1 MQDLKPKQEMFEVRW
16 HARGGQGAVTASRFL
31 SAAGVREKKYFQAFP
46 EFGTERMG
54 APIQAFTRI
63 SPERIYL
70 HSQVQTPDAVVVLD
84 PTLLRAVDVTAGIKE
99 GGTVVVNSPDKPAEV
114 RKQMKAEGKNIKVFT
129 VDADTIARECVGR
142 PITNTAMVGA
152 LVRVTGLLNFDNVRE
167 ELRATFG
174 NRFKQSV
181 VDGNIRALER
191 AYEEVVAE

>member
-1 MQDLKPKQEMFEVRW
+1 LKTKQAMFEVRW

-31 SAAGVREKKYFQAFP
+31 SAAGVRERKYFQAFP

-84 PTLLRAVDVTAGIKE
+84 PTLLKAVDVTVGLKP
-99 GGTVVVNSPDKPAEV
+99 GGSVVVNSPDDPATV
-114 RKQMKAEGKNIKVFT
+114 RKQINAEGRDLKIFT
-129 VDADTIARECVGR
+129 VDADKIAREEVGR

-152 LVRVTGLLNFDNVRE
+152 LVRATGLLQFDNVRD

-174 NRFKQSV
+174 NRFQQSV
-181 VDGNIRALER
+181 VEGNIRALER
-191 AYEEVVAE
+191 AYEEVVSE

>member
-1 MQDLKPKQEMFEVRW
+1 MVTTKQKMFEVRW

-31 SAAGVREKKYFQAFP
+31 STAGVRERKHFQAFP

-84 PTLLRAVDVTAGIKE
+84 PTLLRGVDVTAGLQD
-99 GGTVVVNSPDKPAEV
+99 GGTLVVNSPDDPATV
-114 RKQMKAEGKNIKVFT
+114 RKQINAEGKNITVFT
-129 VDADTIARECVGR
+129 VDADKIARECIGR

-152 LVRVTGLLNFDNVRE
+152 LVRATGLLEFDNVRE
-167 ELRATFG
+167 ELRAQFG
-174 NRFKQSV
+174 HRFRQSV

-191 AYEEVVAE
+191 AYEEVVSE

>member
-1 MQDLKPKQEMFEVRW
+1 MYEVRW

-31 SAAGVREKKYFQAFP
+31 SAAGVRENKHFQAFP

-63 SPERIYL
+63 SPEKIYL

-84 PTLLRAVDVTAGIKE
+84 PTLLKAVDVTAGLKE
-99 GGTVVVNSPDKPAEV
+99 GGTLIVNSPDSPAEV
-114 RKQMKAEGKNIKVFT
+114 RQQAGASEKDIKVFA
-129 VDADTIARECVGR
+129 VDADTIARETIGR

-152 LVRVTGLLNFDNVRE
+152 LVRVTEIIGFENTRE
-167 ELRATFG
+167 ELRAQFG
-174 NRFKQSV
+174 HRFRQSI
-181 VDGNIRALER
+181 VDSNVRALER

>member
-1 MQDLKPKQEMFEVRW
+1 MKPKQEFFEVRW

-31 SAAGVREKKYFQAFP
+31 SAAGVREGKYFQAFP

-84 PTLLRAVDVTAGIKE
+84 PTLLKAVDVTAGLKD
-99 GGTVVVNSPDKPAEV
+99 GGTLIVNSPESPQAV
-114 RKQMKAEGKNIKVFT
+114 RQQAKAEGKNVKVFT
-129 VDADTIARECVGR
+129 VDADKIARECVGR

-152 LVRVTGLLNFDNVRE
+152 LVRCTGLLKFDNVRE

-174 NRFKQSV
+174 NRFKASV
-181 VDGNIRALER
+181 VEGNIRALER
-191 AYEEVVAE
+191 AYEEVVSE

>member
-1 MQDLKPKQEMFEVRW
+1 MKTKQQMFEVRW

-31 SAAGVREKKYFQAFP
+31 SAAGVREQKRFQAFP

-70 HSQVQTPDAVVVLD
+70 HSQVQTPDAIVVLD
-84 PTLLRAVDVTAGIKE
+84 PTLLKAVDVTAGLKD
-99 GGTVVVNSPDKPAEV
+99 GGALIVNSPDSPAEV
-114 RKQMKAEGKNIKVFT
+114 RKQAKADDKNVRVYA
-129 VDADTIARECVGR
+129 VDADAIARECIGR

-152 LVRVTGLLNFDNVRE
+152 LVRATGLLDFNNVRE
-167 ELRATFG
+167 ELRAQFG
-174 NRFKQSV
+174 HRFRQSV

-191 AYEEVVAE
+191 AYEEVVSE

>member
-1 MQDLKPKQEMFEVRW
+1 MKTKQAMFEVRW

-31 SAAGVREKKYFQAFP
+31 SAAGVRERKYFQAFP

-84 PTLLRAVDVTAGIKE
+84 PTLLKAVDVTVGLKP
-99 GGTVVVNSPDKPAEV
+99 GGSVVVNSPDDPATV
-114 RKQMKAEGKNIKVFT
+114 RKQINAEGRDLKIFT
-129 VDADTIARECVGR
+129 VDADKIAREEVGR

-152 LVRVTGLLNFDNVRE
+152 LVRATGLLQFDNVRD

-174 NRFKQSV
+174 NRFQQSV
-181 VDGNIRALER
+181 VEGNIRALER
-191 AYEEVVAE
+191 AYEEVVSE